1 MLSFHGIS
9 GPECETNQV
18 HGLIKIRPLGYEK
31 DRPWTQFPGMG
42 TDKRKRN
49 NNRYVMKFPGN
60 IVRIRFLYEQ
70 LESWQYYNAC
80 IVYERRSTR
89 EKLHHVRQNLT
100 INRISS
106 HGRSSR
112 RKLLANM
119 IKILMSFV
127 NRARCRTDLMSMK
140 MLGARRRHR
149 WQGYHWSRLDI
160 QSFVRVTSAW
170 QITGA
175 KHKSF
180 TSNFFFQFNVGV
192 RASLRAPRLI
202 PRALKLTTM

>member
-1 MLSFHGIS
+1 MADILCYCLSKSLANSGWFFICFTPFSNITSLSPFRNFSFWRGSMLSFHGIS

-18 HGLIKIRPLGYEK
+18 NGLIKIRPLGYEK

-49 NNRYVMKFPGN
+49 HNRYVMKFPGN

-80 IVYERRSTR
+80 IVYERKSTR

-106 HGRSSR
+106 HWRSSR

-119 IKILMSFV
+119 IKS
-127 NRARCRTDLMSMK
+127 
-140 MLGARRRHR
+140 
-149 WQGYHWSRLDI
+149 
-160 QSFVRVTSAW
+160 
-170 QITGA
+170 
-175 KHKSF
+175 
-180 TSNFFFQFNVGV
+180 
-192 RASLRAPRLI
+192 
-202 PRALKLTTM
+202 